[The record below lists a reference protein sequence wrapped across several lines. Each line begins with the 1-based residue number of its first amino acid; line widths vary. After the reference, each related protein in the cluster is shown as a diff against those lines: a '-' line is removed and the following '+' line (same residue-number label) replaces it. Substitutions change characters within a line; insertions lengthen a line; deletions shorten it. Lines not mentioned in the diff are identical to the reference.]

1 MNTSPLNCRSG
12 LLFALSAVV
21 LVSFSS
27 VTGLAQGNV
36 YLPPHIRWE
45 SDYDAAVSRAEREQR
60 PLFLHFIG
68 NACQPA
74 QQMAVEVFTQPNI
87 IAHLNA
93 SFVMVRINASENAL
107 LAQKFAVTS
116 IPTDLIM
123 KPNGQI
129 VHRRTGG
136 ITAERFADYLTFLQS
151 TLQSEGNQ
159 GNQMQGNQIAV
170 APSVAHSAL
179 PPGSFPA
186 VQVPV
191 GSPHPQ
197 QAPPSPI
204 RVHEPVPPQR
214 AVGVAPVAADPFPQ
228 RPQAVHYS
236 PTGQPPAATAA
247 PIAAPP
253 PLNNNPLRTAEPMGS
268 SLTAPATPPHQVPPA
283 QVQIA
288 HAPPSQVQAQ
298 APTPSAVPA
307 APSIAATVAEEPALS
322 KMTVEV
328 PLALEGFCPVTLCT
342 EERWVAGN
350 PVFCTMYQGH
360 IFRFASGE
368 TLAMFA
374 RNPANYIP
382 MAMGED
388 IVLMV
393 DRNKRVNGN
402 RKFGAWFQ
410 GRVFLF
416 ASQET
421 LNVFAERPDFYA
433 EIALKYELARKD
445 SAVPVIY

>member
-1 MNTSPLNCRSG
+1 MNTSPLYCRFG
-12 LLFALSAVV
+12 LLFALSAIV
-21 LVSFSS
+21 LVFFFT
-27 VTGLAQGNV
+27 VTGHAQGNV
-36 YLPPHIRWE
+36 FPPPHIRWE
-45 SDYDAAVSRAEREQR
+45 LDYDAAVARAEREQR
-60 PLFLHFIG
+60 PLFLHFVG
-68 NACQPA
+68 NDCQPA

-93 SFVMVRINASENAL
+93 NFVMVRINASENAVF
-107 LAQKFAVTS
+107 AQRFSVTS

-136 ITAERFADYLTFLQS
+136 ITAERFADYLAFLQN

-159 GNQMQGNQIAV
+159 IA
-170 APSVAHSAL
+170 APPTA
-179 PPGSFPA
+179 PPIPVSGSFPA
-186 VQVPV
+186 VHVPN
-191 GSPHPQ
+191 GAPHPQ
-197 QAPPSPI
+197 QTPPSTPPSPV
-204 RVHEPVPPQR
+204 RVPEAVPPQR
-214 AVGVAPVAADPFPQ
+214 VAGAVPVADPFSQ
-228 RPQAVHYS
+228 RPQPGYAS
-236 PTGQPPAATAA
+236 PIGKPPMGQPPMATAV
-247 PIAAPP
+247 PSP
-253 PLNNNPLRTAEPMGS
+253 NNNPLRTAEPMARPTIDHTVS
-268 SLTAPATPPHQVPPA
+268 SPPVPVHMSTPPLVPT
-283 QVQIA
+283 V
-288 HAPPSQVQAQ
+288 
-298 APTPSAVPA
+298 
-307 APSIAATVAEEPALS
+307 PSISAIIAEEPAPP
-322 KMTVEV
+322 KMMVEV
-328 PLALEGFCPVTLCT
+328 PLALEGFCPVTLCK

-350 PVFCTMYQGH
+350 PMYCTMYQGH
-360 IFRFASGE
+360 IFRFASEE
-368 TLAMFA
+368 TLATFA

-382 MAMGED
+382 VAMGED

-421 LNVFAERPDFYA
+421 LNVFAERPDFYT